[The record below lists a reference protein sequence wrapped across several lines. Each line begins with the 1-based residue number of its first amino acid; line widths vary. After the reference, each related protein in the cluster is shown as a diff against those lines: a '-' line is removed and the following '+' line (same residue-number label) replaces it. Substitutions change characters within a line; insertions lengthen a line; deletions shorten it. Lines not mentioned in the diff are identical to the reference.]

1 MRGGGEGREKGGK
14 ARGQSAEGGK
24 GGCNRCPSKK
34 SKNLAYGRSERLKVR
49 KVFENENFQ
58 ENPEKLLIFLKNA
71 AKVSALQSSY

>member
-1 MRGGGEGREKGGK
+1 MYFLDVSEGRRVMRGGGEGREKGGR

-34 SKNLAYGRSERLKVR
+34 SKN
-49 KVFENENFQ
+49 FQ
-58 ENPEKLLIFLKNA
+58 ENSEKLLIFLKSA